1 MVAVSLTLSTDY
13 DCCNLLYRLLPD
25 NDACDVGLAADT
37 RIFLSLFI
45 RALHNASTSSRRT
58 LTLLMLFRS
67 RLTSHSFLRPKVEF
81 FCYVALQL
89 LAAA

>member
-13 DCCNLLYRLLPD
+13 DCCNLLYLLLPD
-25 NDACDVGLAADT
+25 NDAYDVGLAADT

-58 LTLLMLFRS
+58 LTLDAVS
-67 RLTSHSFLRPKVEF
+67 
-81 FCYVALQL
+81 VAFN
-89 LAAA
+89 